1 VTRLHLSQISCSM
14 EFKRQPLVA
23 FDCEDSLIGKPR
35 SSTCS
40 TQASSKLSRVTSSSR
55 VSSGSLQCETPL
67 GSGVR
72 SVDLIPVEQLD
83 DEVSGDGDGDNAAQD
98 CYQRAPVIFDVLPSE
113 ATDRSKAGRRVGS
126 ARIFDERRESL
137 CPVDFDQGTP
147 RTSKAAV
154 AKAAARQSLLQ
165 KPPPSDAVTFAS
177 CLRSVPV
184 EEPESQST
192 KHVREHSADGTSS
205 RSSGQTLPD
214 EDPVS
219 RRSPRNESSSARR
232 FSSRAGSAEVPAGF
246 QVDGD
251 EERRALAY
259 REGATSIFFARVA
272 GITDPAS
279 RAPRRSSCH

>member
-1 VTRLHLSQISCSM
+1 MSCSM
-14 EFKRQPLVA
+14 DFKRQPLVA
-23 FDCEDSLIGKPR
+23 FDCEVSLIGKPR

-40 TQASSKLSRVTSSSR
+40 TQASSKLSRVTSSNLSLSR

-83 DEVSGDGDGDNAAQD
+83 DEVSGDGDGDNAARD
-98 CYQRAPVIFDVLPSE
+98 CYPRAPVILDVLTSE
-113 ATDRSKAGRRVGS
+113 ATHRSKAGRRVGS
-126 ARIFDERRESL
+126 AKIFDERRESL

-147 RTSKAAV
+147 RTSKASV

-184 EEPESQST
+184 EEPVGSNQST
-192 KHVREHSADGTSS
+192 KHVREQSADCTSS
-205 RSSGQTLPD
+205 RSLGQTLPD

-232 FSSRAGSAEVPAGF
+232 FSSKAGSAEVPAGL
-246 QVDGD
+246 QVDED

-259 REGATSIFFARVA
+259 RESATSLFFARIA
-272 GITDPAS
+272 GVTDPAS
-279 RAPRRSSCH
+279 RSP